1 MARARVAVA
10 LAAVVLSGGCTAVT
24 QQGPGGVSP
33 KGVEKASPPRT
44 TPPPVLGLR
53 TTPADGA
60 KNVEPAKPIQ
70 VAATRGHLTSVKLT
84 NPAGYKV
91 KGKMDPAKAS
101 WSSAEPLGYSKT
113 YTLTATGVGDDGRK
127 RTQKSTFTTVSPT
140 SQADLEIAVGDGQ
153 KAGVGMPISIQF
165 SAPIADKKAVEKM
178 IKIRTS
184 KPTTGAF
191 HWFSDTWAVWRPK
204 KYWTPGTRV
213 SVKADVYA
221 KNMGKGVYGAS
232 DQSKHFSIGPK
243 VTMVADGKKE
253 TMVVRKN
260 GKKVRTIPISMGK
273 PGHET
278 PKGTYTVM
286 SEAHNYTM
294 DSSTYGVPSDAPGGY
309 RTKIDFAARMS
320 SSGIFYHSA
329 PWSVGQQGYVNVSHG
344 CINMSTG
351 NAAWLM
357 DNESNPGDI
366 IEVRNSGGPELEA
379 TDGWGFWQLPWK
391 KWVSGGVS

>member
-10 LAAVVLSGGCTAVT
+10 LAAVVLSAGCTAVS
-24 QQGPGGVSP
+24 QSGPGGVSP
-33 KGVEKASPPRT
+33 KGNEQASPPKT

-60 KNVEPAKPIQ
+60 KDVEPGKPIQ
-70 VAATRGHLTSVKLT
+70 VNATRGHLTSVKLT

-101 WSSAEPLGYSKT
+101 WTSAEPLGYSKT

-127 RTQKSTFTTVSPT
+127 TTQKSKFTTVTPKAT
-140 SQADLEIAVGDGQ
+140 ADLAIAVGDGQ
-153 KAGVGMPISIQF
+153 KVGVGMPVSVQF

-178 IKIRTS
+178 IQVRSSNNTV
-184 KPTTGAF
+184 GAW
-191 HWFSDTWAVWRPK
+191 HWFSDTQAVWRPK
-204 KYWTPGTRV
+204 SYWKPGTKV
-213 SVKADVYA
+213 TVDAKTYA
-221 KNMGKGVYGAS
+221 KDMGKGVYGGD
-232 DQSKHFSIGPK
+232 DQTKHFSVGPK

-260 GKKVRTIPISMGK
+260 GKKVRTIPISMGE
-273 PGHET
+273 PAHPT
-278 PKGTYTVM
+278 PHGTYTVM

-329 PWSVGQQGYVNVSHG
+329 PWSVGQQGYTNVSHG
-344 CINMSTG
+344 CINMSEG
-351 NAAWLM
+351 NAEWLM
-357 DNESNPGDI
+357 DHESQPGDI
-366 IEVRNSGGPELEA
+366 VKVTNSGGPALEA
-379 TDGWGFWQLPWK
+379 TDGWGFWQLSWK
-391 KWVSGGVS
+391 KWVNGGVS